1 MDNTKDY
8 LETLCTMGEVNYGEV
23 KEFFRLITGPSSLL
37 TRRIRIS
44 RHERISY
51 LREHPDVD
59 ILKEMKL
66 RKIKIVDAL
75 WAIGNTPYRLGDAK
89 PEFIFRKDAI
99 STFHLDSLGERT
111 DLGLRFSINLESLS
125 CGFAR
130 DVHFNQP
137 EWIELEF
144 TGVHFHASK

>member
-8 LETLCTMGEVNYGEV
+8 LETLCTMAEVDYGEV
-23 KEFFRLITGPSSLL
+23 KEFFRLLKEPSSLL
-37 TRRIRIS
+37 THRIRIS
-44 RHERISY
+44 RHECISY
-51 LREHPDVD
+51 LREHVDVD
-59 ILKEMKL
+59 ILKAMKF
-66 RKIKIVDAL
+66 RKVRIADAL
-75 WAIGNTPYRLGDAK
+75 WTIGNTPYRLGDAQ

-99 STFHLDSLGERT
+99 STFHLDSLGNHT
-111 DLGLRFSINLESLS
+111 DLGLRFSINLASLS